1 MQMSEKQKVF
11 IKTFGCRTNLFDS
24 QVMLSNLKDFEI
36 TQNEDEADIVIVN
49 SCTVTNG
56 ADSGTRGY
64 VNSANKKNQK
74 VYLTGCGAHTKGE
87 GLFEADK
94 VFGVFGQS
102 EKTKINEM
110 LKKETKFYEIG
121 DLDFIDDAVVEE
133 FVGKSR
139 AFIKIQEG
147 CNFRCSYCI
156 IPFVRGDAR
165 SLDEENILE
174 QITRLAANGFGE
186 FILTGTNVGSYGQG
200 EGRSMAALLKRM
212 SQIKGVRRIRIG
224 SMEPIQVSD
233 EFKELLSEPWL
244 EKHLHIAI
252 QHSSK
257 EMLRLMNR
265 RNRIDN
271 DIKLF
276 NELHEKGFALGTD
289 FIVGHPG
296 ETDALWKEAM
306 QNLKEMPLTHVHAF
320 TYSKRD
326 GTPSAMMKGDI
337 NGLVS
342 KQRMLELNAFVDA
355 NNLRFRQTHKVPLEV
370 LVESEKEGI
379 YTGLDQFFNRIHIEC
394 EHDLVGNWITIEDY
408 EIQEEMNY
416 VKL

>member
-1 MQMSEKQKVF
+1 MATLPKVY

-24 QVMLSNLKDFEI
+24 QVMLAHLEDFEI
-36 TQNEDEADIVIVN
+36 TQEEDEADIVIVN

-56 ADSGTRGY
+56 ADSGVRGY
-64 VNSANKKNQK
+64 VNAANKKGAK

-87 GLFEADK
+87 SLFEGEK

-102 EKTKINEM
+102 EKAKINDL
-110 LKKETKFYEIG
+110 LKEKERFYQIG
-121 DLDFIDDAVVEE
+121 DLDFIDDTVVEE

-165 SLDEENILE
+165 SHDEEKIVD

-200 EGRSMAALLKRM
+200 QKRTMAGLLKRI

-224 SMEPIQVSD
+224 SMEPIQVTD
-233 EFKELLSEPWL
+233 EFKELLGEPWL

-252 QHSSK
+252 QHSSP
-257 EMLRLMNR
+257 EMLRIMNR
-265 RNRIDN
+265 RNRVET
-271 DIKLF
+271 DIELL
-276 NELHEKGFALGTD
+276 NELNAKGFAVGTD

-296 ETDALWKEAM
+296 ESDALWKEAM
-306 QNLKEMPLTHVHAF
+306 ANLKKMPLTHVHAF

-326 GTPSAMMKGDI
+326 GTPSADLKGEI

-342 KQRMLELNAFVDA
+342 KARMAELTALIQA
-355 NNLRFRQTHKVPLEV
+355 NNLQFRKDHKVALDV
-370 LVESEKEGI
+370 LVENEKDGI
-379 YTGLDQFFNRIHIEC
+379 YTGFDQFFNRMEIEC
-394 EHDLVGNWITIEDY
+394 EHDLSGNWITIEDY
-408 EIQEEMNY
+408 EIREEDNY
-416 VKL
+416 ARL

>member
-1 MQMSEKQKVF
+1 MATLPKVF

-24 QVMLSNLKDFEI
+24 QVMLAHLEDFEI
-36 TQNEDEADIVIVN
+36 TQEEDQADIVIVN

-56 ADSGTRGY
+56 ADSGVRGY
-64 VNSANKKNQK
+64 VNAANKKGAK

-87 GLFEADK
+87 SLFEGEK

-102 EKTKINEM
+102 EKAKINDL
-110 LKKETKFYEIG
+110 LKEKERFYQIG
-121 DLDFIDDAVVEE
+121 DLDFIDDTVVEE

-165 SLDEENILE
+165 SHDEEKIIE

-200 EGRSMAALLKRM
+200 QKRTMAGLLKRI

-224 SMEPIQVSD
+224 SMEPIQVTD
-233 EFKELLSEPWL
+233 EFKELLGEEWL

-252 QHSSK
+252 QHSSP
-257 EMLRLMNR
+257 EMLRIMNR
-265 RNRIDN
+265 RNRVET
-271 DIKLF
+271 DIELL
-276 NELHEKGFALGTD
+276 NELNAKGFAVGTD
-289 FIVGHPG
+289 YIVGHPG
-296 ETDALWKEAM
+296 ESDAVWKEAM
-306 QNLKEMPLTHVHAF
+306 ENLKKMPLTHVHAF

-326 GTPSAMMKGDI
+326 GTPSADLKGEI
-337 NGLVS
+337 NGLIS
-342 KQRMLELNAFVDA
+342 KARMAELTALIQA
-355 NNLRFRQTHKVPLEV
+355 NNLLFRQEHKVALDV
-370 LVESEKEGI
+370 LVENEKDGI
-379 YTGLDQFFNRIHIEC
+379 YTGFDQFFNRMEIEC
-394 EHDLVGNWITIEDY
+394 EHDLSGNWITIEDY
-408 EIQEEMNY
+408 EIREDVNY
-416 VKL
+416 VRL

>member
-1 MQMSEKQKVF
+1 MTSKQKVF

-24 QVMLSNLKDFEI
+24 QVMLSHLEDFEI
-36 TQNEDEADIVIVN
+36 IENENEADIIIVN

-56 ADSGTRGY
+56 ADSGVRGY
-64 VNSANKKNQK
+64 VNSANKMGAK

-87 GLFEADK
+87 SLFKADK

-102 EKTKINEM
+102 EKAKINEM
-110 LKKETKFYEIG
+110 LKKESKFYEIG
-121 DLDFIDDAVVEE
+121 DLDFIDDTVVEE

-165 SLDEENILE
+165 SHDEEKILE
-174 QITRLAANGFGE
+174 QIRRLAANGFGE
-186 FILTGTNVGSYGQG
+186 FVLTGTNVGSYGQG
-200 EGRSMAALLKRM
+200 EKRSMAGLLKRM

-224 SMEPIQVSD
+224 SMEPIQITE
-233 EFKELLSEPWL
+233 EFKELLGEPWL
-244 EKHLHIAI
+244 EKHLHVAI
-252 QHSSK
+252 QHSSQ
-257 EMLRLMNR
+257 EMLRIMNR
-265 RNRIDN
+265 RNRVES
-271 DIKLF
+271 DIKLL
-276 NELHEKGFALGTD
+276 NELSQKGFALGTD

-306 QNLKEMPLTHVHAF
+306 ANLKQMPLTHVHAF

-326 GTPSAMMKGDI
+326 GTPSATMKGEI

-342 KQRMLELNAFVDA
+342 KERMSELTDLISA
-355 NNLRFRQTHKVPLEV
+355 NNLDFRQKHKVPLEV
-370 LVESEKEGI
+370 LIESEKEGI
-379 YTGLDQFFNRIHIEC
+379 YTGLDQFFNRIEVEC
-394 EHDLVGNWITIEDY
+394 EHDLSGNWITIEEY
-408 EIQEEMNY
+408 ETNEEANY
-416 VKL
+416 VRL

>member
-1 MQMSEKQKVF
+1 MTSKQKVF

-24 QVMLSNLKDFEI
+24 QVMLSHLKDFEI
-36 TQNEDEADIVIVN
+36 IENENEADIIIVN

-56 ADSGTRGY
+56 ADSGVRGY
-64 VNSANKKNQK
+64 VNSANKMGAK

-87 GLFEADK
+87 SLFNAEK

-102 EKTKINEM
+102 EKAKINEM
-110 LKKETKFYEIG
+110 LKKESKFYEIG
-121 DLDFIDDAVVEE
+121 DLDFIDDTVVEE

-165 SLDEENILE
+165 SHDEEKILE
-174 QITRLAANGFGE
+174 QIRRLAANGFGE
-186 FILTGTNVGSYGQG
+186 FVLTGTNVGSYGQG
-200 EGRSMAALLKRM
+200 EKRSMAGLLKRM

-224 SMEPIQVSD
+224 SMEPIQITP
-233 EFKELLSEPWL
+233 EFKELLGEPWL
-244 EKHLHIAI
+244 EKHLHVAI
-252 QHSSK
+252 QHSSQ
-257 EMLRLMNR
+257 EMLRIMNR
-265 RNRIDN
+265 RNRVES
-271 DIKLF
+271 DIKLL
-276 NELHEKGFALGTD
+276 NELCEKGFALGTD

-306 QNLKEMPLTHVHAF
+306 ENLKQMPLTHIHAF

-326 GTPSAMMKGDI
+326 GTPSATMKGEI

-342 KQRMLELNAFVDA
+342 KERMLELNALIAA
-355 NNLRFRQTHKVPLEV
+355 NNLDFRQKHRVPLEV
-370 LVESEKEGI
+370 LIESEKGNI
-379 YTGLDQFFNRIHIEC
+379 YTGLDQFFNRIEVEC
-394 EHDLVGNWITIEDY
+394 EYDLSGNWISIEKYD
-408 EIQEEMNY
+408 INEEANY
-416 VKL
+416 ARL

>member
-1 MQMSEKQKVF
+1 MTSKQKVF

-24 QVMLSNLKDFEI
+24 QVMLSHLEDFEI
-36 TQNEDEADIVIVN
+36 IENENEADIIIVN

-56 ADSGTRGY
+56 ADSGVRGY
-64 VNSANKKNQK
+64 VNSANKMGAK

-87 GLFEADK
+87 SLFNADK

-102 EKTKINEM
+102 EKAKINEM

-121 DLDFIDDAVVEE
+121 DLDFIDDTVVEE

-165 SLDEENILE
+165 SHDEEKILE
-174 QITRLAANGFGE
+174 QIRRLAANGFGE
-186 FILTGTNVGSYGQG
+186 FVLTGTNVGSYGQG
-200 EGRSMAALLKRM
+200 EKRSMAGLLKRM

-224 SMEPIQVSD
+224 SMEPIQITE
-233 EFKELLSEPWL
+233 EFKELLGEPWL
-244 EKHLHIAI
+244 EKHLHVAI
-252 QHSSK
+252 QHSSQ
-257 EMLRLMNR
+257 EMLRIMNR
-265 RNRIDN
+265 RNRVES
-271 DIKLF
+271 DIKLL
-276 NELHEKGFALGTD
+276 NELSQKGFALGTD

-306 QNLKEMPLTHVHAF
+306 ENLKQMPLTHVHAF

-326 GTPSAMMKGDI
+326 GTPSATMKGEI

-342 KQRMLELNAFVDA
+342 KERMLELNALITA
-355 NNLRFRQTHKVPLEV
+355 NNLDFRQKHKVPLEV
-370 LVESEKEGI
+370 LIESEKEGI
-379 YTGLDQFFNRIHIEC
+379 YTGLDQFFNRIEVEC
-394 EHDLVGNWITIEDY
+394 EHDLSGNWISIEEY
-408 EIQEEMNY
+408 EINEEANY
-416 VKL
+416 ARL

>member
-1 MQMSEKQKVF
+1 MNTKQKVF

-36 TQNEDEADIVIVN
+36 TENEDEADIVIVN

-64 VNSANKKNQK
+64 VNAANKKNQK

-174 QITRLAANGFGE
+174 QIRRLAANGFGE

-224 SMEPIQVSD
+224 SMEPIQISD
-233 EFKELLSEPWL
+233 EFKELLNEPWL

-265 RNRIDN
+265 RNRIDS

-276 NELHEKGFALGTD
+276 NELHDKGFALGTD

-296 ETDALWKEAM
+296 ETDVLWKEAM
-306 QNLKEMPLTHVHAF
+306 HNLKEMPLTHVHAF

-326 GTPSAMMKGDI
+326 GTPSANMKGDI

-342 KQRMLELNAFVDA
+342 KARMAELNTLVNA
-355 NNLRFRQTHKVPLEV
+355 NNLKFRLEHKVPLEV

-379 YTGLDQFFNRIHIEC
+379 YTGLDQFFNRIHITC
-394 EHDLVGNWITIEDY
+394 EHDLLGNWITIEDY

>member
-1 MQMSEKQKVF
+1 MATLPKVF

-24 QVMLSNLKDFEI
+24 QVMLAHLEDFEI
-36 TQNEDEADIVIVN
+36 TQEEDEADIVIVN

-56 ADSGTRGY
+56 ADSGVRGY
-64 VNSANKKNQK
+64 VNAANKKGAK

-87 GLFEADK
+87 SLFEGEK

-102 EKTKINEM
+102 EKAKINDL
-110 LKKETKFYEIG
+110 LKEKERFYQIG
-121 DLDFIDDAVVEE
+121 DLDFIDDTVVEE

-165 SLDEENILE
+165 SHDEEKIID

-200 EGRSMAALLKRM
+200 QKRTMAGLLKRI

-224 SMEPIQVSD
+224 SMEPIQVTD
-233 EFKELLSEPWL
+233 EFKELLGEPWL

-252 QHSSK
+252 QHSSP
-257 EMLRLMNR
+257 EMLRIMNR
-265 RNRIDN
+265 RNRVET
-271 DIKLF
+271 DIELL
-276 NELHEKGFALGTD
+276 NELNSKGFAVGTD

-296 ETDALWKEAM
+296 ESDALWKEAM
-306 QNLKEMPLTHVHAF
+306 ANLKKMPLTHVHAF

-326 GTPSAMMKGDI
+326 GTPSADLKGEI

-342 KQRMLELNAFVDA
+342 KARMHELTSLIDA
-355 NNLRFRQTHKVPLEV
+355 NNLAFRKSHKVPLEV
-370 LVESEKEGI
+370 LVENEKEGI
-379 YTGLDQFFNRIHIEC
+379 YTGFDQFFNRVEIEC
-394 EHDLVGNWITIEDY
+394 PHDLSGNWITLDDY
-408 EIQEEMNY
+408 EIREDANY
-416 VKL
+416 VRL

>member
-1 MQMSEKQKVF
+1 MKKVF

-24 QVMLSNLKDFEI
+24 QVMLQNLKDFEI
-36 TQNEDEADIVIVN
+36 TQNEEEADIVIVN

-56 ADSGTRGY
+56 ADSGVRGY

-87 GLFEADK
+87 SLFEADK

-110 LKKETKFYEIG
+110 LKKDTKFYEIG

-174 QITRLAANGFGE
+174 QIRRLAENGFGE

-200 EGRSMAALLKRM
+200 ENRSLASLLKRM
-212 SQIKGVRRIRIG
+212 SMIKGVRRIRIG
-224 SMEPIQVSD
+224 SMEPIQVTP
-233 EFKELLSEPWL
+233 EFKELLDEPWL

-252 QHSSK
+252 QHSSPQ
-257 EMLRLMNR
+257 MLKLMNR
-265 RNRIDN
+265 RNRVDT
-271 DIKLF
+271 DIKLL
-276 NELHEKGFALGTD
+276 NHLHEKGFALGTD

-296 ETDALWKEAM
+296 ESDELWTEAM
-306 QNLKEMPLTHVHAF
+306 QNLKQMPLTHVHAF

-326 GTPSAMMKGDI
+326 GTPSAIMKGDI

-342 KQRMLELNAFVDA
+342 KQRMLELNELIDQ
-355 NNLRFRQTHKVPLEV
+355 NNYKFRLEHKLPLDV
-370 LVESEKEGI
+370 LVESYKDGV
-379 YTGLDQFFNRIHIEC
+379 YSGLDQYFNRIELTC
-394 EHDLVGNWITIEDY
+394 RNDLLGNWINIEDY
-408 EIQEEMNY
+408 EIKQEMNY
-416 VKL
+416 AKL

>member
-1 MQMSEKQKVF
+1 MLEKQKVF

-36 TQNEDEADIVIVN
+36 TLNEDEADIVIVN

-64 VNSANKKNQK
+64 VNAANKKKQK

-87 GLFEADK
+87 SLFEADK

-233 EFKELLSEPWL
+233 EFKELLGEPWL

-296 ETDALWKEAM
+296 ETDALWQEAM
-306 QNLKEMPLTHVHAF
+306 ANLKQMPLTHVHAF

-342 KQRMLELNAFVDA
+342 KERMAELNALVDA
-355 NNLRFRQTHKVPLEV
+355 NNFNFRTSHKVPLEV
-370 LVESEKEGI
+370 LVEGAKEGI
-379 YTGLDQFFNRIHIEC
+379 YTGLDQFYNRIELEC
-394 EHDLVGNWITIEDY
+394 ENDLLGNWITIEDY
-408 EIQEEMNY
+408 EVREDINY
-416 VKL
+416 AKL

>member
-1 MQMSEKQKVF
+1 MATLPKVY

-24 QVMLSNLKDFEI
+24 QVMLAHLEDFEI
-36 TQNEDEADIVIVN
+36 TQEEDEADIVIVN

-56 ADSGTRGY
+56 ADSGVRGY
-64 VNSANKKNQK
+64 VNAANKKGAK

-87 GLFEADK
+87 SLFEGEK

-102 EKTKINEM
+102 EKAKINDL
-110 LKKETKFYEIG
+110 LKEKERFYQIG
-121 DLDFIDDAVVEE
+121 DLDFIDDTVVEE

-165 SLDEENILE
+165 SHDEEKIVD

-200 EGRSMAALLKRM
+200 QKRTMAGLLKRI

-224 SMEPIQVSD
+224 SMEPIQVTD
-233 EFKELLSEPWL
+233 EFKELLGEPWL

-252 QHSSK
+252 QHSSP
-257 EMLRLMNR
+257 EMLRIMNR
-265 RNRIDN
+265 RNRVET
-271 DIKLF
+271 DIELL
-276 NELHEKGFALGTD
+276 NELNAKGFAVGTD

-296 ETDALWKEAM
+296 ESDALWKEAM
-306 QNLKEMPLTHVHAF
+306 ANLKKMPLTHVHAF

-326 GTPSAMMKGDI
+326 GTPSAELKGEI

-342 KQRMLELNAFVDA
+342 KARMAELTALIQE
-355 NNLRFRQTHKVPLEV
+355 NNLQFRKDHKVALDV
-370 LVESEKEGI
+370 LVENEKDGI
-379 YTGLDQFFNRIHIEC
+379 YTGFDQFFNRMEIEC
-394 EHDLVGNWITIEDY
+394 EHDLSGNWITIEDY
-408 EIQEEMNY
+408 EIREEDNY
-416 VKL
+416 ARL

>member
-1 MQMSEKQKVF
+1 MSDTPKVF

-24 QVMLSNLKDFEI
+24 QVMLSNLQDFSI
-36 TQNEDEADIVIVN
+36 TENEDEADIIIVN

-56 ADSGTRGY
+56 ADSGVRGY
-64 VNSANKKNQK
+64 VNSANKKGAK

-87 GLFEADK
+87 SLFEAEK

-102 EKTKINEM
+102 EKSKINEM

-121 DLDFIDDAVVEE
+121 DLDFVDDAVVED

-147 CNFRCSYCI
+147 CNFRCSFCI

-165 SLDEENILE
+165 SLDEEKILD
-174 QITRLAANGFGE
+174 QVTRLATNGFGE

-200 EGRSMAALLKRM
+200 VKRSMAGLLKRM

-224 SMEPIQVSD
+224 SMEPIQITD

-244 EKHLHIAI
+244 EKHLHVAI
-252 QHSSK
+252 QHSSND
-257 EMLRLMNR
+257 MLRIMNR
-265 RNRIDN
+265 RNRVDS
-271 DIKLF
+271 DMKLLH
-276 NELHEKGFALGTD
+276 ELHDKGFALGTD

-296 ETDALWKEAM
+296 ETDELWKEATA
-306 QNLKEMPLTHVHAF
+306 NLRQMPLTHVHAF

-326 GTPSAMMKGDI
+326 GTPAATMKGEV

-342 KQRMLELNAFVDA
+342 KERMLELNSIIDT
-355 NNLRFRQTHKVPLEV
+355 NNLIFRQEHKVPLEV
-370 LVESEKEGI
+370 LVESQKENI
-379 YTGLDQFFNRIHIEC
+379 YTGLDQFFNRIEIEC
-394 EHDLVGNWITIEDY
+394 KHDLLGNWITIDDY
-408 EIQEEMNY
+408 EITKEINR

>member
-1 MQMSEKQKVF
+1 MKKVF

-24 QVMLSNLKDFEI
+24 QVMLQNLKDFEI
-36 TQNEDEADIVIVN
+36 TQNEEEADIVIVN

-56 ADSGTRGY
+56 ADSGVRGY

-87 GLFEADK
+87 SLFEADK

-110 LKKETKFYEIG
+110 LKKDTKFYEIG

-174 QITRLAANGFGE
+174 QIRRLAENGFGE

-200 EGRSMAALLKRM
+200 ENRSLASLLKRM
-212 SQIKGVRRIRIG
+212 SMIKGVRRIRIG
-224 SMEPIQVSD
+224 SMEPIQVTP
-233 EFKELLSEPWL
+233 EFKELLDEPWL

-252 QHSSK
+252 QHSSPQ
-257 EMLRLMNR
+257 MLKLMNR
-265 RNRIDN
+265 RNRVDT
-271 DIKLF
+271 DIKLL
-276 NELHEKGFALGTD
+276 NHLHEKGFALGTD

-296 ETDALWKEAM
+296 ESDELWTEAM
-306 QNLKEMPLTHVHAF
+306 QNLKQMPLTHVHAF

-326 GTPSAMMKGDI
+326 GTPSAIMKGDI

-342 KQRMLELNAFVDA
+342 KQRMLELNELINQ
-355 NNLRFRQTHKVPLEV
+355 NNYKFRLEHKFPLDV
-370 LVESEKEGI
+370 LVESYKDGV
-379 YTGLDQFFNRIHIEC
+379 YSGLDQYFNRIELTC
-394 EHDLVGNWITIEDY
+394 RNDLLGNWINIEDY
-408 EIQEEMNY
+408 EIKQEMNY
-416 VKL
+416 AKL